1 MLNLPLCTV
10 LENVLISFFYTQL
23 SSFPSTTCF
32 LNRRKSA
39 LQCCVGFYCT
49 TMQISHNYIYI
60 NKKYIYHPSLLSL
73 VALWPSHP
81 LGHHRASGWAPCVSR
96 QLPTAVCFMHDT
108 VYMSVLLS
116 QLIPPSLSPT
126 VTTST
131 FPMSVLPFLPC
142 K

>member
-1 MLNLPLCTV
+1 MYGVKECSNFILLHAAA
-10 LENVLISFFYTQL
+10 
-23 SSFPSTTCF
+23 SFPSTTCF
-32 LNRRKSA
+32 LNRRKTA

-49 TMQISHNYIYI
+49 TMQISHNYIYTIYIYI

-73 VALWPSHP
+73 VALRPSHP
-81 LGHHRASGWAPCVSR
+81 LGHHRASGWAPCVSWK
-96 QLPTAVCFMHDT
+96 LPTAVCFMHDT

-131 FPMSVLPFLPC
+131 FSMSVLPFLPC